1 MAMAHEEH
9 GQRCSNSSSDDRGL
23 ECGGFGRSSKRL
35 KQKRVPQ
42 RGLGVAQLERIR
54 LEEQH
59 KKDATLLSATVLS
72 SFPAVSHTN
81 SSTCLQIQQQLPS
94 IVSPAFRPHLSSPS
108 IPLPPPIDLTSPRP
122 AFRSIPPPHIPKI
135 NGMHPSP
142 VVPLSLSKS
151 LSVGVVERSWS
162 GIMVPG
168 HGHWPK
174 LWNGDDNLEGENH
187 RMDHQGVEFRPSMKF
202 PIEPHSPILPL
213 PSMLQRSERHEQ
225 PVSSSMVNVSTGIS
239 SSSSSSSSSVL
250 EFLMEPPSN
259 QNYNGKNYTSMWP
272 EEVKMVGN
280 KRARPFSS
288 DYPPIP
294 VFHRKFPPGYDLSIS
309 RTSELASCCVDC
321 PANVESRNLPTRE
334 CPANLK
340 ALSESNPG
348 SFTNGSGA
356 NFLTLAPPSSV
367 SLPRSDPRYHLRSR
381 NSYPHNQDASSQG
394 RADELIQPSRVSA
407 GSDQPHIFSFFP
419 STGQEDSPKNSS
431 HEGESSEGVDLN
443 LKL

>member
-1 MAMAHEEH
+1 MAHEEH

-225 PVSSSMVNVSTGIS
+225 PVSSSMN
-239 SSSSSSSSSVL
+239 L
-250 EFLMEPPSN
+250 EIYLQGAILN
-259 QNYNGKNYTSMWP
+259 P
-272 EEVKMVGN
+272 E
-280 KRARPFSS
+280 
-288 DYPPIP
+288 
-294 VFHRKFPPGYDLSIS
+294 FHRDI
-309 RTSELASCCVDC
+309 
-321 PANVESRNLPTRE
+321 VE
-334 CPANLK
+334 CM
-340 ALSESNPG
+340 
-348 SFTNGSGA
+348 
-356 NFLTLAPPSSV
+356 V
-367 SLPRSDPRYHLRSR
+367 
-381 NSYPHNQDASSQG
+381 G

-419 STGQEDSPKNSS
+419 STGQEDSPKSS
-431 HEGESSEGVDLN
+431 GHEGESSEGVDLN

>member
-187 RMDHQGVEFRPSMKF
+187 RMDHQGVEFWPSMKF

-225 PVSSSMVNVSTGIS
+225 PVSSSM
-239 SSSSSSSSSVL
+239 
-250 EFLMEPPSN
+250 
-259 QNYNGKNYTSMWP
+259 
-272 EEVKMVGN
+272 MVGN
-280 KRARPFSS
+280 KRARPFTS

-309 RTSELASCCVDC
+309 RTNELASCCVDC

-356 NFLTLAPPSSV
+356 DFLTLAPPSS
-367 SLPRSDPRYHLRSR
+367 
-381 NSYPHNQDASSQG
+381 G

-419 STGQEDSPKNSS
+419 STGQEDSPKSSS